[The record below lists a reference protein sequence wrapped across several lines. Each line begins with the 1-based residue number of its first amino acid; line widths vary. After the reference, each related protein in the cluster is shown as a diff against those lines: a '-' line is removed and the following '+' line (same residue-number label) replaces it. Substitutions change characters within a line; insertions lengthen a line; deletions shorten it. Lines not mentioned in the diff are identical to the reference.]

1 MKAIAGALLRDAK
14 KKGPAMDNKGT
25 AETVQGAAT
34 TARAAADSGLERARE
49 YANLGSDTPG
59 RIAET
64 LSEFVRK
71 EPWIAIAAAF
81 AAGYVVAR
89 VMRRISA

>member
-1 MKAIAGALLRDAK
+1 
-14 KKGPAMDNKGT
+14 MDDKST
-25 AETVQGAAT
+25 AETVQGMATAAREAT
-34 TARAAADSGLERARE
+34 DTGFERAWE
-49 YANLGSDTPG
+49 YTKLGSDTAG
-59 RIAET
+59 RITET

-81 AAGYVVAR
+81 AAGYVVAW

>member
-1 MKAIAGALLRDAK
+1 
-14 KKGPAMDNKGT
+14 MDDKST
-25 AETVQGAAT
+25 AETAQGADTAAHKAT
-34 TARAAADSGLERARE
+34 DTGFERALE
-49 YANLGSDTPG
+49 YTKLGSDTAG
-59 RIAET
+59 RLTET

>member
-1 MKAIAGALLRDAK
+1 
-14 KKGPAMDNKGT
+14 MDDKST
-25 AETVQGAAT
+25 AETVQDAAI
-34 TARAAADSGLERARE
+34 ARATPPTLVWSVRGS

-59 RIAET
+59 QIAEI

-81 AAGYVVAR
+81 AAGFVVAR
-89 VMRRISA
+89 VMRRNSA

>member
-1 MKAIAGALLRDAK
+1 
-14 KKGPAMDNKGT
+14 MDDKST
-25 AETVQGAAT
+25 PETVQDAAT
-34 TARAAADSGLERARE
+34 AAREAADTGFERARE
-49 YANLGSDTPG
+49 YAKFGSDTAG
-59 RIAET
+59 RIAKT

>member
-1 MKAIAGALLRDAK
+1 
-14 KKGPAMDNKGT
+14 MDDKST

-34 TARAAADSGLERARE
+34 AAREAADTGFERARE
-49 YANLGSDTPG
+49 YANLGSDPAS